1 MVNDKINIEYLK
13 AFTVSLYIL
22 DFSIEPISL
31 RFPPGEGPQEQCTDV
46 TIVSDGLLEDE
57 ETYCVSLDSSDPD
70 ITIGMVSVTC
80 ITIQD
85 VDTVVVNWE
94 QLEYST
100 TENSIL
106 RVCAVQSNETERSFT
121 VNIGA
126 PIGLG

>member
-1 MVNDKINIEYLK
+1 MSHIRDFTLSSINADLIIQNTL
-13 AFTVSLYIL
+13 LI
-22 DFSIEPISL
+22 
-31 RFPPGEGPQEQCTDV
+31 FPPGVGPQEQCTDV
-46 TIVSDGLLEDE
+46 TIVSDGLLESE

-70 ITIGMVSVTC
+70 VTIGMVSMTC

-94 QLEYST
+94 QSEYST
-100 TENSIL
+100 NENSIL